1 MEKQMQEKDQDDD
14 IKVEKREKKIDKEE
28 MEDTAQDF
36 PLGGTLKIKTATS
49 GSSDGK
55 GSKEVAVANNTGKVS

>member
-1 MEKQMQEKDQDDD
+1 MEEQKQEQEQDDD
-14 IKVEKREKKIDKEE
+14 IEVRKREKKLDKEE
-28 MEDTAQDF
+28 MGDTAQDF